1 MKLSMNRIII
11 TAIGVDR
18 PGLVNKI
25 TSIINQNNGNIEN
38 SKMIKIDNQFA
49 IIMDFST
56 IEDINTIEKELK
68 SIKDLEIYYKPIKS
82 INTDK
87 ITSKYLIKGADDQ
100 GIVDTI
106 SNYFK
111 DRGLNIIEIDTFV
124 ESAPITGSPLFN
136 MNITIE
142 CNKQTNLDQIQKEL
156 NQICDLLNLTLN

>member
-1 MKLSMNRIII
+1 MNRIII

-56 IEDINTIEKELK
+56 IEDINTIEEELK
-68 SIKDLEIYYKPIKS
+68 SIKDLEIYYKHIKS
-82 INTDK
+82 INTNKK
-87 ITSKYLIKGADDQ
+87 IISKSLIKGADDQ
-100 GIVDTI
+100 GIVDTV

-142 CNKQTNLDQIQKEL
+142 CNKQTNLNQIQKEL
-156 NQICDLLNLTLN
+156 IQICDLLNLTLNQ